1 MQNTPNSNNNNFIE
15 KYLDFF
21 SGTEPPTI
29 YNRWCAIGGIGA
41 ILGRQA
47 WIQHGHTRVYPNQ
60 YIMLVGEAGTRKS
73 TTIKTFLKPIIA
85 EAGFNKIA
93 ASKTSKEK
101 FLMDL
106 AEGMENVS
114 NPEDHLDVDKGKAN
128 WGQNKT
134 MRELFGVVDASE
146 PAECLIMADEFNVFM
161 GHSNV
166 EFIDMLTDLWDYSG
180 IFAQRT
186 KSGKSV
192 LVPNPTISML
202 AGNTQVGI
210 SMSFPTEVIGQ
221 GFFSRLLLIYSDP
234 SGRRI
239 TKPPAPDQAR
249 RGQLI
254 KLLTEVR
261 GSIRGE
267 VLVEDTAWKWLD
279 EIYQEWKDLED
290 VRFKSYSTRR
300 LTHLIKLCL
309 CVAASRLSR
318 TVTAADVEYANSILH
333 YTEFFMPKALGEFGK
348 ARQSDVSA
356 KILEIL
362 EKAEKPIDP
371 LKELFPMIARDIDG
385 TKQLAEILGNMKAAG
400 KILQIANGG
409 LIPQPK
415 KMKFDFPHCKPTLLK
430 EYLEKQGKDGLPI

>member
-1 MQNTPNSNNNNFIE
+1 MQIDQNFIE
-15 KYLDFF
+15 KYLEFYQ
-21 SGTEPPTI
+21 GTEPPTI

-41 ILGRQA
+41 ILGRQC
-47 WIQHGHTRVYPNQ
+47 WIRHGHSKIYPNQ
-60 YIMLVGEAGTRKS
+60 YIMLVGEAGCRKS
-73 TTIKTFLKPIIA
+73 TAIKVFLKPLIA

-114 NPEDHLDVDKGKAN
+114 NPEEHLDVNKRSENTN
-128 WGQNKT
+128 WGANKT
-134 MRELFGVVDASE
+134 MRELFGVIDASE

-166 EFIDMLTDLWDYSG
+166 EFIDMLTDLWDYEG
-180 IFAQRT
+180 VFAQRT

-239 TKPPAPDQAR
+239 TKPPSPDPTKRAE
-249 RGQLI
+249 LI
-254 KLLTEVR
+254 KTLIKIK
-261 GSIRGE
+261 GIMRGE
-267 VLVEDTAWKWLD
+267 ILVEDSAWVWLD

-300 LTHLIKLCL
+300 LTHLIKICL
-309 CVAASRLSR
+309 CVAASRESR
-318 TVTAADVEYANSILH
+318 IVTTADVEYANSILH
-333 YTEFFMPKALGEFGK
+333 YAEFFMPKALGEFGK

-356 KILEIL
+356 KILELL
-362 EKAEKPIDP
+362 EKASKPLDP
-371 LKELFPMIARDIDG
+371 MREVFPMISRDVDG
-385 TKQLAEILGNMKAAG
+385 TRQFAEILGNMKAAG
-400 KILQIANGG
+400 KIQQTASGG
-409 LIPQPK
+409 LLPQKQP
-415 KMKFDFPHCKPTLLK
+415 MKFNFPHCKPALLK
-430 EYLEKQGKDGLPI
+430 EYIEQRQKDGMPI